1 MTDAS
6 KCENISMG
14 GGKRRLYLFDN
25 LKFVL
30 MMAVIVHHCSMPYLI
45 LSHQGWVEYLYSII
59 MPVTMPLFCIISGF
73 FYKTMS
79 FKSSFRKYLIPAIII
94 SIVNIALSFAI
105 SSSYLIYR
113 QMVSKMGYAM
123 WYLYVLFIYNII
135 TPKLQKINLAILI
148 VIAFSI
154 NIITS
159 QLSFISD
166 NFQLA
171 RLCNYYFFFLI
182 GLWLKRGGFN
192 IIRKY
197 SLFSILLFIVLYFGT
212 IYANYCHRGLTWL
225 TAFEGPCPLVYRI
238 YTTVTCLLLSLAVL
252 AFSPDKKMGISAMG
266 SHTFTPYILHMILV
280 IPLCWGVAAHFIDES
295 WTYILCMLIV
305 PVLTI
310 PLFGKKA
317 SELTKK
323 FLAYF

>member
-1 MTDAS
+1 
-6 KCENISMG
+6 
-14 GGKRRLYLFDN
+14 
-25 LKFVL
+25 
-30 MMAVIVHHCSMPYLI
+30 
-45 LSHQGWVEYLYSII
+45 
-59 MPVTMPLFCIISGF
+59 MPLFCIISGF
-73 FYKTMS
+73 FYKTMP

-159 QLSFISD
+159 QLPFISG

-252 AFSPDKKMGISAMG
+252 AFSPDKKMRISAMG